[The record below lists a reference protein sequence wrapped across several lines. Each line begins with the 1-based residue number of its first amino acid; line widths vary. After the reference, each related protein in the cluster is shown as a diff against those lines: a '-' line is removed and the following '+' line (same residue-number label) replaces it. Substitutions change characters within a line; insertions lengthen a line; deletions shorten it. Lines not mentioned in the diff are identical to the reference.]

1 VSVVVS
7 NGTGAIT
14 GTAPVGIKTVSVNG
28 VEWPVTWTTVT
39 AWRALVP
46 LQAGTNIFSVVGL
59 DMQDRPAAGASNSV
73 SVVYSGAVPSPV
85 GSVVISEI
93 MFNTALPDAE
103 YVELFNSSSNYTH
116 DLSGWDFH
124 GLAYTFPNGAL
135 LGPRS
140 FLVLAKDRAAFDM
153 AYGPSVRVFDQ
164 FPGGLQA
171 DGETLSLL
179 KPGASDLVVD
189 RVRYE
194 AVAPWPAAAPG
205 ASLQLLDPAQ
215 DHSRVGNWAVG
226 RANSAPSPQWVYVW
240 TNLTATSSRLYL
252 YLANSAG
259 DLYVDD
265 VKLVPGNLPE
275 VGTNLVGDGDFE
287 SPLGTNWILTANF
300 AQSAVSSTVK
310 HLGTGSLHI
319 IGTAAGSG
327 SGNAI
332 YQDLSPALT
341 NGATYTVSLWYL
353 QNTNPAAPPLVSRL
367 SGATVVPLFNTAA
380 AVPAAASPLS
390 PGATNSVAAILPPFP
405 SIWLNELQAE
415 NLTGPT
421 DNFGE
426 REPWLELYN
435 PGTNSVSLA
444 GLYLGTN
451 YASPTVWAFPPNA
464 SIAAGQFL
472 LVWADGQPQQTTTAA
487 WHTPFRLSPGS
498 GSVALTRFV
507 SNALQVVDYLTYT
520 GLPANYSYGDVPDA
534 QPFYRQAMY
543 RATPAGANN
552 AALPPVNVWINEWMA
567 ENTDLLLDPA
577 TDKYDDWFELFNP
590 SDTDA
595 ELAGYYLTDT
605 LTDPFQYQIPA
616 GYRVPAH
623 GFLFVWADGKPSAN
637 ATNSPDLHVN
647 FKLDKAGEA
656 IGLFAPD
663 GSAIDAVT
671 FGLQT
676 ANVSEGRFP
685 DGGSLRLF
693 MPTPSPGAPNVLPP
707 ASSPPAFSQ
716 ASVAPGG
723 PVVLTFSTSPGHSYR
738 VDFKDDLDTP
748 AWTPLNAVVF
758 ATGQQLAVTDS
769 GPFPAQ
775 RYYRIVQLD

>member
-1 VSVVVS
+1 MS
-7 NGTGAIT
+7 N
-14 GTAPVGIKTVSVNG
+14 P
-28 VEWPVTWTTVT
+28 W
-39 AWRALVP
+39 
-46 LQAGTNIFSVVGL
+46 
-59 DMQDRPAAGASNSV
+59 
-73 SVVYSGAVPSPV
+73 
-85 GSVVISEI
+85 
-93 MFNTALPDAE
+93 LPDGE
-103 YVELFNSSSNYTH
+103 YVELFNTSSNYTY
-116 DLSGWDFH
+116 DLSGWEFH
-124 GLAYTFPNGAL
+124 GVAYTFPNGAL
-135 LGPRS
+135 LNPRS
-140 FLVLAKDRAAFDM
+140 FLVLAKDRVAFDM

-164 FPGGLQA
+164 FTGGLQA

-179 KPGASDLVVD
+179 KPGAPALVVD

-215 DHSRVGNWAVG
+215 DHSRVGNWAVA
-226 RANSAPSPQWVYVW
+226 RTNPAPSPQWVYVW

-265 VKLVPGNLPE
+265 VKFVPRNLPE

-300 AQSAVSSTVK
+300 VQSAVSSTVK

-353 QNTNPAAPPLVSRL
+353 QNTNPTPPPLVTRL
-367 SGATVVPLFNTAA
+367 SGATVVPLFNPAA
-380 AVPAAASPLS
+380 AVPAAAAPLS
-390 PGATNSVAAILPPFP
+390 PRTANSVAATLPLFP
-405 SIWLNELQAE
+405 SLWLNELQAE

-451 YASPTVWAFPPNA
+451 YASPTLWAFPPNP

-472 LVWADGQPQQTTTAA
+472 LVWADGQPQQTTPTAL
-487 WHTPFRLSPGS
+487 HTSFRLSPGS

-507 SNALQVVDYLTYT
+507 SNALQVLDYLTYN

-543 RATPAGANN
+543 RATPAAANN

-567 ENTDLLLDPA
+567 ENTGLLLDPG
-577 TDKYDDWFELFNP
+577 TGKYDDWFELFNP
-590 SDTDA
+590 SDADA

-605 LTDPFQYQIPA
+605 LTDPLQYQIPA

-637 ATNSPDLHVN
+637 STNSPDLHVS

-656 IGLFAPD
+656 IGLFTPD
-663 GSAIDAVT
+663 GSAIDAVS

-676 ANVSEGRFP
+676 ADVSEGRFP

-693 MPTPSPGAPNVLPP
+693 MPSASPGAANILPP
-707 ASSPPAFSQ
+707 ASGPPVFGQ
-716 ASVAPGG
+716 ASVQPGG

-738 VDFKDDLDTP
+738 VDFKDDLDNPT
-748 AWTPLNAVVF
+748 WTPLNAVVF